1 MKKLFSTILVLGL
14 LLSGN
19 AYAYK
24 LSIQCAGENTPNAT
38 FTITNT
44 NIIVSDGFVFELEG
58 ASETAATGQKSFYKK
73 NWFGLKKLDSSW
85 DIFINLE
92 NRTATIT
99 TYREWE
105 SGIAKDVYHR
115 YYSGCR
121 W

>member
-1 MKKLFSTILVLGL
+1 MKKLLGIIVFSL

-19 AYAYK
+19 AYANK
-24 LSIQCAGENTPNAT
+24 LLIQCAGENTPNAT

-58 ASETAATGQKSFYKK
+58 ASESTVSGQKSFYKK
-73 NWFGLKKLDSSW
+73 NMFGLKKLDSSW
-85 DIFINLE
+85 DIFINLK
-92 NRTATIT
+92 NKTATIT

-105 SGIAKDVYHR
+105 GGIAKDVYHR

-121 W
+121 G

>member
-1 MKKLFSTILVLGL
+1 MKKLLSILVLGL

-19 AYAYK
+19 AYANK
-24 LSIQCAGENTPNAT
+24 LSIQCTGENTPNAT
-38 FTITNT
+38 FTITNY

-58 ASETAATGQKSFYKK
+58 ASGSTASGQKSFYKK
-73 NWFGLKKLDSSW
+73 NMFGLKKLDSSW
-85 DIFINLE
+85 DIFINLK

-105 SGIAKDVYHR
+105 GGVAKDVYHR

>member
-1 MKKLFSTILVLGL
+1 MKKLLSILVLGL

-19 AYAYK
+19 AYANK
-24 LSIQCAGENTPNAT
+24 ISIQCAGENTPNAT
-38 FTITNT
+38 FTITNNT

-58 ASETAATGQKSFYKK
+58 VSGSTASGQKSFYKK
-73 NWFGLKKLDSSW
+73 NMFGLKKLDSSW
-85 DIFINLE
+85 DIFINLK

-99 TYREWE
+99 TYREWK
-105 SGIAKDVYHR
+105 GGVAKDVYHR